1 MKTVIK
7 ITNLC
12 KNYGESRG
20 IVDINL
26 EVYEGEIF
34 GFVGPNGSGK
44 STTIRTML
52 NFIYKTSGSINILG
66 YDSVTE
72 NSLIKKE
79 IGYVSSEVSYYDYM
93 TTYDL
98 LKYSISFY
106 KDIDDKRIEELCREF
121 ELDMHKKIREL
132 SLGNK
137 KKVSLIQAIIHN
149 PKLII
154 LDEPTSGLDPLMQ
167 KKLFEILKKMK
178 ATVFLSS
185 HNLAEV
191 EKYCDRV
198 AIVKEGLVV
207 DVKKISEININLTK
221 HIIIKTNRKLILK
234 TKGIS
239 DINYKEKELLF
250 TFNGNIQELLKEIS
264 EYEIKDISI
273 LPRSLEE
280 SILEYYGR

>member
-72 NSLIKKE
+72 SPLIKKE
-79 IGYVSSEVSYYDYM
+79 IGYVSSEVSFYDYM

-239 DINYKEKELLF
+239 DINYKEKELSF
-250 TFNGNIQELLKEIS
+250 TFDGNIQELLKEIS

>member
-20 IVDINL
+20 VVDINL

>member
-221 HIIIKTNRKLILK
+221 HIIIKTNRKLTLK

-239 DINYKEKELLF
+239 DINYKEKELSF
-250 TFNGNIQELLKEIS
+250 TFDGNIQELLKEIS